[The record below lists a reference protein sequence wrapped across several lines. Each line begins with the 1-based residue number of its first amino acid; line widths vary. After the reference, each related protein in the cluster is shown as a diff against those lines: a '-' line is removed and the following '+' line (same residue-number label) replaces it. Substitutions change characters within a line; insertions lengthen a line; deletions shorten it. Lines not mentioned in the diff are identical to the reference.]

1 MIAASRSLRGHS
13 ATNPVSPPDSGGPA
27 IAASTRGAVPQAPR
41 GIPAAHARRPATPQ
55 DIPA

>member
-13 ATNPVSPPDSGGPA
+13 ATSPAFPPDSGCPA
-27 IAASTRGAVPQAPR
+27 IAASPRGTVPQAPR